1 MAGERVYLDYNA
13 TAPVRPAVTD
23 AVARALGVT
32 GNPSSVH
39 AEGRAARGLIEDA
52 REKVAALV
60 GASPRDVVFTS
71 GGTEAAN
78 TVLSPGLRGRGR
90 ARPERCLVSATEHVC
105 VLEGARFGADAIEV
119 LPVDRNGIV
128 EITELERRLATGA
141 PALVS
146 IQAANNETGVLQP
159 LAGAACL
166 THEAG
171 GLFHTDAVQAA
182 GKIRLDIASLGV
194 DAVSL
199 SAHKIGGP
207 NGVGAIVL
215 NGACSSTAGWCAA
228 AGRSEAHVPAPKTCR
243 ALSDLVPPPK
253 SPSPNSRTNGARL
266 MALRAKLEA
275 AIVRLAPDA
284 LVFGAA
290 VDRLPNTTAFAVPG
304 IKAETLLMRLD
315 LDGVAVSSGSAC
327 SSGKVRRSHVLEA
340 MGVPHDLAEG
350 AIRVSSGWNTRE
362 DDVTH
367 FVQAFE
373 RALHALHT
381 RRAGRRAA

>member
-13 TAPVRPAVTD
+13 TAPVRPAVAD

-39 AEGRAARGLIEDA
+39 AEGRTARGLIEDA

-78 TVLSPGLRGRGR
+78 TVLSPGLRGRGG
-90 ARPERCLVSATEHVC
+90 ARPTRCLVSATEHVC
-105 VLEGARFGADAIEV
+105 VLEGARFGSDAIEV

-128 EITELERRLATGA
+128 EITELERRLTTGA

-159 LAGAACL
+159 LAGPARL

-207 NGVGAIVL
+207 SGVGAVVL
-215 NGACSSTAGWCAA
+215 NGVQLDNRLLRGGGQERGSRAGTENVPGIVGFGAA
-228 AGRSEAHVPAPKTCR
+228 AEIAIAE
-243 ALSDLVPPPK
+243 LED
-253 SPSPNSRTNGARL
+253 NGARL

-275 AIVRLAPDA
+275 EIQRLAPDA

-340 MGVPHDLAEG
+340 MCVPDNLTEG
-350 AIRVSSGWNTRE
+350 TIRVSSGWNTRE

-381 RRAGRRAA
+381 RRARRRAA

>member
-1 MAGERVYLDYNA
+1 MTGERVYLDYNA
-13 TAPVRPAVTD
+13 TAPVRPAAID
-23 AVARALGVT
+23 AVARALGIT

-39 AEGRAARGLIEDA
+39 GEGRTARGLIEDA

-60 GASPRDVVFTS
+60 GATPRDVVFTS

-78 TVLSPGLRGRGR
+78 TVLSPGLHGRGG
-90 ARPERCLVSATEHVC
+90 AWPKRCLVSASEHVC
-105 VLEGARFGADAIEV
+105 VLEGTRFERDVIEM
-119 LPVDRNGIV
+119 LPVDGNGVV
-128 EITELERRLATGA
+128 EIAELERRLATGT

-159 LAGAACL
+159 LVEAARL

-182 GKIRLDIASLGV
+182 GKIRLDMVSLGV

-207 NGVGAIVL
+207 SGVGAVVL
-215 NGACSSTAGWCAA
+215 NGVQLDSMLLRGGGQERGSRAGTENVPGIVGFGAA
-228 AGRSEAHVPAPKTCR
+228 AEI
-243 ALSDLVPPPK
+243 ALGEIEG
-253 SPSPNSRTNGARL
+253 NGARL
-266 MALRAKLEA
+266 TALRDELEA
-275 AIVRLAPDA
+275 EILRLAPDA
-284 LVFGAA
+284 VVFGAA
-290 VDRLPNTTAFAVPG
+290 ADRLPNTTAFAVPG

-340 MGVPHDLAEG
+340 MGISHDLSDG
-350 AIRVSSGWNTRE
+350 AIRVSSGWNTSR

-373 RALHALHT
+373 RALRALHM